1 MVEGNYVFE
10 NVAVEPELRRL
21 RALEAVFDPGTQR
34 HLLATGEWAGRRC
47 LEVGAGAGSIAVW
60 MQRQVGSSG
69 RVVAVDTSLRFLSSL
84 PGLELVEADV
94 NELSLAPASFDVVHA
109 RYVLVHNPE
118 PERILRRMQA
128 ALKPGGWLLV
138 EEPDFTAARAFAGD
152 AELSRAF
159 ARINRAIAAMFGG
172 RGLDPAFGSRLPE
185 LVERQALSLMAV
197 EADAGVERGGSPLAA
212 MMSLSAEQLGDK
224 YVATACATSDDVA
237 RYREFARDPGCW
249 AIYYSTV
256 RVLANKPQTSAQT
269 TPKS

>member
-1 MVEGNYVFE
+1 MAEGTYIFE
-10 NVAVEPELRRL
+10 DVVAEPELRRL
-21 RALEAVFDPGTQR
+21 QALEAIFDPGTQR

-47 LEVGAGAGSIAVW
+47 LEVGAGAGSIATW

-84 PGLELVEADV
+84 PGLELVEGDV
-94 NELSLAPASFDVVHA
+94 NELSLEPASFDVVHA
-109 RYVLVHNPE
+109 RYVLVHNAQ
-118 PERILRRMQA
+118 PERILQRMQA

-159 ARINRAIAAMFGG
+159 GRINQAITALFGG
-172 RGLDPAFGSRLPE
+172 RGLDPALGSRLPE
-185 LVERQALSLMAV
+185 LVKQQTLRLTAV
-197 EADAGVERGGSPLAA
+197 EADAGVERGGSPLSA
-212 MMSLSAEQLGDK
+212 MMSLSAEQLGAK
-224 YVATACATSDDVA
+224 YVATGYATSDDVA
-237 RYREFARDPGCW
+237 RYREFAQNPGCW

-256 RVLANKPQTSAQT
+256 RVLAQKPQADDQT